1 MEKLQLSTVCTPTDK
16 RNNTVMDTSIR
27 TEMFFKIKG
36 YIYKKAAPTGED
48 RGRYSEY
55 RDLLRY
61 ALSDISPKHSDA
73 TPIGNI
79 IRRLP
84 RYSQYYFSK
93 K

>member
-1 MEKLQLSTVCTPTDK
+1 MQINAKIDG
-16 RNNTVMDTSIR
+16 MDTSIG
-27 TEMFFKIKG
+27 TEKSKNIQE
-36 YIYKKAAPTGED
+36 YIYKKATPTGED

-55 RDLLRY
+55 RDSLRY

-73 TPIGNI
+73 TPIGDI